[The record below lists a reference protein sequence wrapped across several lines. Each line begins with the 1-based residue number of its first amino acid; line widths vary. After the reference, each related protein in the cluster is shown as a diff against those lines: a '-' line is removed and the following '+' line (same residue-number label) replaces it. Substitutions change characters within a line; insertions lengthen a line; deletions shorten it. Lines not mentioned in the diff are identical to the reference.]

1 MKEDFDKEALWDARP
16 GVLAGL
22 EAITLA
28 VQVEAGTVAY
38 DDFIRAM
45 PRTVKKG
52 AVDSEAV
59 AYAWLA
65 MFAAKLLSEVVRGG
79 TDTPA
84 EYLQRCAE
92 TIYTLTDQP

>member
-1 MKEDFDKEALWDARP
+1 MMEGFDRETFRDARP

-22 EAITLA
+22 EAVTLA
-28 VQVEAGTVAY
+28 VQYETGALAY

-45 PRTVKKG
+45 PRTIKRG
-52 AVDSEAV
+52 IVDSEAV

-65 MFAAKLLSEVVRGG
+65 MFAAKTLAELVRHGPE
-79 TDTPA
+79 TPA

-92 TIYTLTDQP
+92 AIYALTDQA

>member
-1 MKEDFDKEALWDARP
+1 MKEGFDRETFRDARP

-28 VQVEAGTVAY
+28 VQVEAGALAR

-45 PRTVKKG
+45 PRTVKG
-52 AVDSEAV
+52 GEVDSEAV

-65 MFAAKLLSEVVRGG
+65 MFAAKILVELVRHGPE
-79 TDTPA
+79 TPA

-92 TIYTLTDQP
+92 TIYALTDQT